1 MRGVIISA
9 MQIGSN
15 LIGYGLGPFIVG
27 LVSDYTGG
35 SESIRMGLLTM
46 AGTSLWASVHFLL
59 SGRISKAASPA
70 ANALS

>member
-1 MRGVIISA
+1 
-9 MQIGSN
+9 
-15 LIGYGLGPFIVG
+15 